1 VGVKKVETNLKKR
14 NKIAIAK
21 KLRINSTDTEKYLW
35 KYLRGKQLTGF
46 KFRRQHPIGKYVID
60 FVNLERRIIIE
71 LDGGQHLENKKDKL
85 RDKWLKERGYDVLRF
100 WDNEVL
106 TNVEGV
112 LEVIREKILSPSP
125 PYQVR
130 GRLNPLP
137 PRGEGSNLNLFFV
150 FSLLETR
157 NL

>member
-1 VGVKKVETNLKKR
+1 VGVIKIETNLKKK
-14 NKIAIAK
+14 NKIIIAK

-46 KFRRQHPIGKYVID
+46 KFRRQHPIGKYIVD

-71 LDGGQHLENKKDKL
+71 LDGGQHLENKKDEL

-106 TNVEGV
+106 TNIEGV
-112 LEVIREKILSPSP
+112 MESIRKKLYSPSP
-125 PYQVR
+125 
-130 GRLNPLP
+130 
-137 PRGEGSNLNLFFV
+137 
-150 FSLLETR
+150 
-157 NL
+157 

>member
-1 VGVKKVETNLKKR
+1 VGVKKIETNLKKR

-35 KYLRGKQLTGF
+35 KYLRERQLEGF
-46 KFRRQHPIGKYVID
+46 KFRRQHPIGKYIVD
-60 FVNLERRIIIE
+60 FVNLERKIIIE

-85 RDKWLKERGYDVLRF
+85 RDKWLEKQGYEVLRF

-125 PYQVR
+125 
-130 GRLNPLP
+130 
-137 PRGEGSNLNLFFV
+137 
-150 FSLLETR
+150 
-157 NL
+157 

>member
-1 VGVKKVETNLKKR
+1 MGVRKVETNLKKK
-14 NKIAIAK
+14 NKIIIAK

-46 KFRRQHPIGKYVID
+46 KFRRQHTIGRYIVD

-106 TNVEGV
+106 MNVEGV
-112 LEVIREKILSPSP
+112 LEVIKEKILSPSP
-125 PYQVR
+125 
-130 GRLNPLP
+130 
-137 PRGEGSNLNLFFV
+137 
-150 FSLLETR
+150 
-157 NL
+157 